1 MDSGYRPEGGGMG
14 CMTWLLIAACGAAML
29 MMMAGGDDTTHTSAD
44 LEALSRNQINIASK
58 VNNSYFD
65 CNAAG
70 SCIWTDTTTTTST
83 TSTRTDINGNDNKT
97 MYSSSGT
104 LLCVNPNDSTEYG
117 NDVEWCKAAGVTP

>member
-1 MDSGYRPEGGGMG
+1 MNGDNGQGGGIG
-14 CMTWLLIAACGAAML
+14 CVMWLCIAMAFGALIL
-29 MMMAGGDDTTHTSAD
+29 VISGGDDTTHTSAD

-70 SCIWTDTTTTTST
+70 SCLWTDTTTSTST